1 MAKGGPFAP
10 LDGARSPFS
19 LLVFASICT
28 AFTGLQDVF
37 LAAWLQQLLTLRFFS
52 AARVGDRSWRDVVAL
67 TVVVIATQA
76 CGTTVAYGNYA
87 LSLAANIVASC
98 HVAVAN
104 VLPCLADSLFRF
116 TYRRSPHLHPLVFPL
131 VSASIWSFLSLLSP
145 FGALAHPFYSL
156 CTLLPL
162 VQATSFVGMDGVLLL
177 VGWLVAGIHQMMCE
191 GDAAGMGEE
200 GWSRGRRGG
209 GSGGEVGEE
218 GGGRGEEH
226 MRFYQQ
232 LVGAPIMPSVPVSCI
247 ILQAPTEAIP
257 PRDPESIHLLSAA
270 ANASTSLPTLSA
282 LKGYGGEGEK
292 CRGQGECQQGRNGDA
307 EGAVYAAA
315 VGEGA
320 TGRAKTADGVGEAA
334 APAKGTWEEWEARRV
349 SGIARVMQQ
358 TQQRASAGDALILW
372 SEATIILLYD
382 HEEDKLLAD
391 LSALAIAARA
401 NRTAAAA
408 GDAAASPVLGPYL
421 GVSYVKLITFV
432 PEIFI
437 NTFVLIDPSGAHIL
451 HYNKSHLFPSVEADV
466 LPGSGS
472 LPVVD
477 TELGR
482 MSVAVCLDM
491 QFPAL
496 IRQAGRQGV
505 DILLEPSWSWGATGH
520 LLSDG
525 DAVRAAENGLTL
537 LRCCSVGVS
546 GVVSPHYRTLAA
558 REGLSSG
565 TLSMNLP
572 RLPHA
577 PALYPFIGLPISLLL
592 LSLTLLATFLAV
604 CPALLKFLF
613 VTPPCSLLPHPLWLA
628 GQQGEGEREKG
639 QSSGEGID
647 SDT

>member
-1 MAKGGPFAP
+1 MIQQVASPVYSSFWCLLPSMAKGDPFP
-10 LDGARSPFS
+10 SRKDPPHGAHSPFT
-19 LLVFASICT
+19 LLAFAASCA

-52 AARVGDRSWRDVVAL
+52 AARVGDRPWRDVVAL

-87 LSLAANIVASC
+87 LSLAANVLASC
-98 HVAVAN
+98 HVALAN

-156 CTLLPL
+156 CSLLPL

-177 VGWLVAGIHQMMCE
+177 VDWLVAGIHQMMCE

-209 GSGGEVGEE
+209 GIGGEVGEE

-226 MRFYQQ
+226 MRC
-232 LVGAPIMPSVPVSCI
+232 P
-247 ILQAPTEAIP
+247 
-257 PRDPESIHLLSAA
+257 
-270 ANASTSLPTLSA
+270 
-282 LKGYGGEGEK
+282 GEGEREK
-292 CRGQGECQQGRNGDA
+292 GSSQ
-307 EGAVYAAA
+307 VF
-315 VGEGA
+315 
-320 TGRAKTADGVGEAA
+320 GEACN
-334 APAKGTWEEWEARRV
+334 GV
-349 SGIARVMQQ
+349 SAQ

-372 SEATIILLYD
+372 SETPIILLYD

-391 LSALAIAARA
+391 LSAIAIAARA

-408 GDAAASPVLGPYL
+408 GDAAAPPVLGPYL
-421 GVSYVKLITFV
+421 GVSYIKLITFV
-432 PEIFI
+432 PETFI
-437 NTFVLIDPSGAHIL
+437 NTFVLIDPSGASIL
-451 HYNKSHLFPSVEADV
+451 RYNKSHLFPSVEADV

-496 IRQAGRQGV
+496 IRQAGRQGCV
-505 DILLEPSWSWGATGH
+505 KPCLGRASFW
-520 LLSDG
+520 
-525 DAVRAAENGLTL
+525 DALN
-537 LRCCSVGVS
+537 
-546 GVVSPHYRTLAA
+546 
-558 REGLSSG
+558 
-565 TLSMNLP
+565 
-572 RLPHA
+572 A
-577 PALYPFIGLPISLLL
+577 PAPPAPCPSALPLHWPTHL
-592 LSLTLLATFLAV
+592 
-604 CPALLKFLF
+604 
-613 VTPPCSLLPHPLWLA
+613 PPPLLPHPPCIIFCHLPHPFEIPSRHPTLLVAASPSLLDWAA
-628 GQQGEGEREKG
+628 GGGEE
-639 QSSGEGID
+639 
-647 SDT
+647 

>member
-1 MAKGGPFAP
+1 M
-10 LDGARSPFS
+10 
-19 LLVFASICT
+19 
-28 AFTGLQDVF
+28 FTDITTRDVF

-52 AARVGDRSWRDVVAL
+52 AARVGDRPWRNVVAL

-162 VQATSFVGMDGVLLL
+162 VQATAYVGMDGVLLL
-177 VGWLVAGIHQMMCE
+177 VAWLVAGIHQMMCE

-226 MRFYQQ
+226 MRCPGEGEREKGSSQVFGEACNGVSAQ

-270 ANASTSLPTLSA
+270 ANASTPLPTLSA

-292 CRGQGECQQGRNGDA
+292 CRGQGECQQGRNGDT

-320 TGRAKTADGVGEAA
+320 TGREKAADGVGEAA

-391 LSALAIAARA
+391 LSAIAIAARA

-408 GDAAASPVLGPYL
+408 GDAAAPPVLGPYL

-437 NTFVLIDPSGAHIL
+437 NTFVLIDPSGASIL
-451 HYNKSHLFPSVEADV
+451 RYNKSHLFPSVEADV

-482 MSVAVCLDM
+482 MSVAICLDM

-505 DILLEPSWSWGATGH
+505 DVLLEPSWSWGATGH
-520 LLSDG
+520 WLFYG

-537 LRCCSVGVS
+537 LRCSSVGVS

-558 REGLSSG
+558 REGLASE
-565 TLSMNLP
+565 TLSMQLP

-577 PALYPFIGLPISLLL
+577 PALYPLIGLPISLLL
-592 LSLTLLATFLAV
+592 LSLTLAIFLAV
-604 CPALLKFLF
+604 CPALLKFLH
-613 VTPPCSLLPHPLWLA
+613 VTPPCSLLPHPLCLA

-647 SDT
+647 CDT